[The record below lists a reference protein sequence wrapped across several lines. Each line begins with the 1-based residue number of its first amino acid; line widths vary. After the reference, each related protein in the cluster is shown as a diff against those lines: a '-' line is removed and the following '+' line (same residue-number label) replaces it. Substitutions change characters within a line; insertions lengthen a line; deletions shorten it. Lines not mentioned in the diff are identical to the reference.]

1 MTQRTL
7 TLKKE
12 FVIQNKLGLHARP
25 VAMFVKCA
33 NRFESEILV
42 EKNDEAVNGKSIMG
56 MMMLAAGKGSVLKV
70 TATGH
75 DAELALREL
84 EALISNKFNED

>member
-42 EKNDEAVNGKSIMG
+42 EKNDESVNGKSIMG

-75 DAELALREL
+75 DAEQALREL
-84 EALISNKFNED
+84 EQLISNKFNED